1 MSRTSMREV
10 RAGLVVLLGLVALGG
25 LLTLAAGGPG
35 FLTSRRVID
44 IVFKD
49 GQGIRPGCPVRVA
62 GIDAGRVTSVELGE
76 YEGVLHAHVAHS
88 DA

>member
-10 RAGLVVLLGLVALGG
+10 RAGLVVLVGLVAMGG
-25 LLTLAAGGPG
+25 LLTLASGGPG

-49 GQGIRPGCPVRVA
+49 GQGI
-62 GIDAGRVTSVELGE
+62 
-76 YEGVLHAHVAHS
+76 
-88 DA
+88 